1 MGAKKIMSYGRFF
14 LVMLLVIYLILVW
27 MYFKDNALQLTS
39 SSLLLW
45 FVVIPLLLL
54 GSIMAI
60 RWMQKKMED
69 KEENM
74 PDMAVEKENTKL
86 PDSYKLFMYSSICLP
101 EGDCWSE
108 VIDNDA
114 DLTLLSEDLTDFD
127 GLPILIKPITRL
139 ADAASLPYG
148 YMHDVY
154 LENSLENS
162 DFDDDNLNN
171 DFANEIFD
179 EESHT
184 RGVADLN
191 SITLRLCSLIHEQL
205 SLSDDI
211 LSSIAEHFNIHY
223 QTDSQEP
230 NSAINIHPEWQQHY
244 LISAGN
250 ENNDESTTI
259 SPDASLSKLP
269 IYLCIPEGA
278 DSSLLIAAIKE
289 QLATYGISES
299 LISITPIIT
308 NDTDAADDH
317 ANDHETYNPIKFINE
332 HVMPLA
338 QSASPELCLLIIAD
352 SQINDEWL
360 ESQLYSSDKS
370 NVIPTEAGVLLVFCN
385 QAAQDVLDI
394 DTNASFLL
402 TEICMPPV
410 KDKDV
415 KNRDARD
422 NDPKDS
428 DPKDGATKKSMAENI
443 DVNANSNPN
452 NSLTNKRSYL
462 NNLTIIKNLLIDNS
476 LSLSLSPTNKTEL
489 QATKKTKADIKETAS
504 VNYKTNVS
512 LSDITITALSDI
524 NPEKQPYDISSFIK
538 FTDAFIAQGALVK
551 EQNLGH
557 YMPLSTWL
565 KPFIS
570 LSLFINLA
578 SKDQQESDSIFLI
591 TQHKKCSILWLID
604 FSQTS

>member
-1 MGAKKIMSYGRFF
+1 MSATKIMSYGRYF

-45 FVVIPLLLL
+45 FVVIPLMLL

-69 KEENM
+69 KKENT
-74 PDMAVEKENTKL
+74 PDMAVEKESAKL
-86 PDSYKLFMYSSICLP
+86 PDSYRLFMYSSICLP
-101 EGDCWSE
+101 EGDSWSE
-108 VIDNDA
+108 VLDNDA

-139 ADAASLPYG
+139 ADAASLPYE

-162 DFDDDNLNN
+162 DFDDDSLNQAF
-171 DFANEIFD
+171 DNETFD

-184 RGVADLN
+184 RRVTDLN

-205 SLSDDI
+205 SLSDEI
-211 LSSIAEHFNIHY
+211 LSSIAEHFNSHY
-223 QTDSQEP
+223 QPDSQEP

-244 LISAGN
+244 LISADN
-250 ENNDESTTI
+250 ENNDESTTT

-289 QLATYGISES
+289 QLATYAISEAF
-299 LISITPIIT
+299 ISITPIIT
-308 NDTDAADDH
+308 SDTES
-317 ANDHETYNPIKFINE
+317 ANNNNKDNETYDPIQFINE

-338 QSASPELCLLIIAD
+338 QAASPELCLLIIAD

-360 ESQLYSSDKS
+360 ESQLYSSNTS
-370 NVIPTEAGVLLVFCN
+370 NIIPTEAGVLLVFCN
-385 QAAQDVLDI
+385 QAAQDILDI

-402 TEICMPPV
+402 TEICTPNV
-410 KDKDV
+410 KDEDV
-415 KNRDARD
+415 KNS
-422 NDPKDS
+422 DPKDS
-428 DPKDGATKKSMAENI
+428 ISKKSMAENN
-443 DVNANSNPN
+443 DVNANSNFN
-452 NSLTNKRSYL
+452 NNLTNKRSYL
-462 NNLTIIKNLLIDNS
+462 NNLTVIKNLLIDNS
-476 LSLSLSPTNKTEL
+476 LSLAPTNKTEL
-489 QATKKTKADIKETAS
+489 QATKKTTAVITDTAS
-504 VNYKTNVS
+504 KDSTTKVL
-512 LSDITITALSDI
+512 LSDISITVLSDI
-524 NPEKQPYDISSFIK
+524 NPLNQRYDMSLLMNFI
-538 FTDAFIAQGALVK
+538 DAFIAHGALVN
-551 EQNLGH
+551 ERYLGH

-570 LSLFINLA
+570 LSLLINLA
-578 SKDQQESDSIFLI
+578 SEGQQESDSIFLI
-591 TQHKKCSILWLID
+591 TQHKQCSMLWLAD
-604 FSQTS
+604 YDQTP